1 MTKFKNEEAD
11 KIINKVARI
20 TANISSWPDEMLES
34 KIREYFEGMKKGKVL
49 SIDDN
54 QNGV

>member
-20 TANISSWPDEMLES
+20 TANISSLPDEMLES